1 MGPDL
6 AGASSPEFILP
17 KRTFSGERVSAAPAG
32 LRARGATALGHGSI
46 GTSDETNFHADP
58 PGER

>member
-17 KRTFSGERVSAAPAG
+17 KRTFSGERVSAVAAG
-32 LRARGATALGHGSI
+32 LHARGAAALGHGSI